1 MASGR
6 LRITIAGKI
15 ACERDGSGEIGP
27 QICRLAGRL
36 EERSAETFEAIAHLT
51 GELMVTIVHSL
62 RSRAGRPDISR
73 ITAGPDRERK
83 LRVVG
88 EEGCSFQGKIT
99 SASKRFRRPETLFRS
114 Y

>member
-1 MASGR
+1 MAPDR
-6 LRITIAGKI
+6 LRIIIAGKV
-15 ACERDGSGEIGP
+15 ACERDGSREFGP

-36 EERSAETFEAIAHLT
+36 EERPEETFEVIAHLT

-99 SASKRFRRPETLFRS
+99 SASKRFRRPETLVRS